1 METVTIYTDG
11 SSRGNPG
18 PGGFAAICIYPDSK
32 DMYHVTELGGRDTNT
47 TNNRMELQG
56 LIVALENMKDYYQK
70 GSEIEFSLFIDSSYV
85 LKGAKEWLKGWKNKN
100 WMTSAQQ
107 AVKNSDLWR
116 KVDELLIEHKYNGIS
131 FKWNLIKGHAGIPGN
146 ERCDIIATTF
156 ADNEKPDLYK
166 GTLLNYSIPTILETR
181 KGAVNSKTKEKSED
195 GKSKSKSS
203 KSKSS
208 KAAYSYVSYVN
219 GEINTDKTWDLCEAR
234 VKGKSGAK
242 YKKAFDVEEELDVI
256 PEFLTGN

>member
-32 DMYHVTELGGRDTNT
+32 GMYHVTELGGREANT

-100 WMTSAQQ
+100 WMTSTKEE
-107 AVKNSDLWR
+107 VKNSDLWR
-116 KVDELLIEHKYNGIS
+116 KVDELLEEHKENGIS

-181 KGAVNSKTKEKSED
+181 KGAVTSKTKEKSED

-242 YKKAFDVEEELDVI
+242 YKKVFDAEEELDVI
-256 PEFLTGN
+256 TEFLTGK